1 MLKILSF
8 TLALIL
14 IVLISQ
20 CSIKAPEI
28 QVTGERTALE
38 NQVLGT
44 YQQIESDTYIIA
56 STRAIGSG
64 QAGPIS
70 TQKQEVLEAMRDRK
84 FNKDDIDE
92 LKRDKVVGENNKGF
106 LTILPTER
114 YHHDYEYRE
123 IVDQLVAEE
132 NKDRQIIYERVM
144 AVNESAAKAGKDKVY
159 EIFAKLNYDNAEPG
173 TMVQLPDGTW
183 IEKPEKK

>member
-1 MLKILSF
+1 MFKRLLVPGVLVWLGV
-8 TLALIL
+8 LAA
-14 IVLISQ
+14 

-44 YQQIESDTYIIA
+44 YEQIESDTWIIA
-56 STRAIGSG
+56 STRAVGSG
-64 QAGPIS
+64 QAQALS
-70 TQKQEVLEAMRDRK
+70 SQKRQVLEAMRNRK

-92 LKRDKVVGENNKGF
+92 LKRDKVIGENNKGF

-114 YHHDYEYRE
+114 YQHDYEYRE
-123 IVDQLVAEE
+123 LVDQLVAEE
-132 NKDRQIIYERVM
+132 NRDRKIIYERVM
-144 AVNESAAKAGKDKVY
+144 AVNESAAEAGPEKVY
-159 EIFAKLNYDNAEPG
+159 EIFAKLNQDNSEPG
-173 TMVQLPDGTW
+173 TMIQLPDGTW